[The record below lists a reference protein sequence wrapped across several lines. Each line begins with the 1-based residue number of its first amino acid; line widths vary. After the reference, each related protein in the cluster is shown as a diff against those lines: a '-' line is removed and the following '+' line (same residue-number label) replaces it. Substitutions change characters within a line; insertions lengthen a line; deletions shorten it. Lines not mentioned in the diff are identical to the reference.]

1 MGKMSRSALASGAV
15 VGYNSPKPLLAD
27 QRPAFAQDRSGR
39 AGRTLSR
46 LLLHRV
52 GKEREPMLETV
63 WNFVT
68 DWPFM
73 IIMAVILV
81 ILIAVFFIVRS
92 RKQE

>member
-1 MGKMSRSALASGAV
+1 MQAV
-15 VGYNSPKPLLAD
+15 WD
-27 QRPAFAQDRSGR
+27 FI
-39 AGRTLSR
+39 
-46 LLLHRV
+46 
-52 GKEREPMLETV
+52 
-63 WNFVT
+63 F